1 MKKSNVILVII
12 VIIIILLG
20 SWYLMSTKSTQ
31 PKLYPS
37 NTEQTND
44 KPVIKVSSDPILG
57 DYLVAS
63 NGMTLY
69 LFTKDIVNVS
79 NCYDTCAINWPP
91 YSLSADE
98 TLISGDNVLGK
109 ISTINR
115 NDGSTQL
122 AYNGIP
128 LYFWKNDVKPGDTT
142 GQNVGG
148 VWFIVKP

>member
-57 DYLVAS
+57 DYLV
-63 NGMTLY
+63 
-69 LFTKDIVNVS
+69 
-79 NCYDTCAINWPP
+79 
-91 YSLSADE
+91 
-98 TLISGDNVLGK
+98 
-109 ISTINR
+109 
-115 NDGSTQL
+115 
-122 AYNGIP
+122 
-128 LYFWKNDVKPGDTT
+128 
-142 GQNVGG
+142 
-148 VWFIVKP
+148 